1 MSAHVRVATFEMDEA
16 ALEALIDR
24 IGSEER
30 PPDGVA
36 AKRITM
42 LADRAA
48 GRLVVAMRFD
58 SEDDLR
64 AGSAVLDGMEPPVA
78 GNRQRV
84 SVDAYEVV
92 LEREF

>member
-1 MSAHVRVATFEMDEA
+1 MSEHVRVATFEMDEA
-16 ALEALIDR
+16 ALDALIDR
-24 IGSEER
+24 IGNEESA
-30 PPDGVA
+30 PDGVA

-78 GNRQRV
+78 GDPRRV

>member
-1 MSAHVRVATFEMDEA
+1 MSEHVRVATFEMDEA

-24 IGSEER
+24 IGKEER
-30 PPDGVA
+30 APDGVA

-48 GRLVVAMRFD
+48 GRVVVAIRFD

-84 SVDAYEVV
+84 SVDTYEVV

>member
-1 MSAHVRVATFEMDEA
+1 MDEA
-16 ALEALIDR
+16 ALDALIDR
-24 IGSEER
+24 IGNEESA
-30 PPDGVA
+30 PDGVA

-48 GRLVVAMRFD
+48 GRVVVAMRFD

-78 GNRQRV
+78 GDRRRV

>member
-1 MSAHVRVATFEMDEA
+1 MSQYARVATFEMDEA
-16 ALEALIDR
+16 AMDALIDR
-24 IGSEER
+24 ISNDENAPE
-30 PPDGVA
+30 GVA

-48 GRLVVAMRFD
+48 GRVVVALRFD

-78 GNRQRV
+78 GDRRRV

-92 LEREF
+92 FEREF

>member
-1 MSAHVRVATFEMDEA
+1 MSDHVRVATFDMDEE
-16 ALEALIDR
+16 ALQALIDR
-24 IGSEER
+24 IEAEESQ
-30 PPDGVA
+30 PDGVA
-36 AKRITM
+36 ARRITM

-48 GRLVVAMRFD
+48 GRVIVAIRFD

-78 GNRQRV
+78 GDRRRV

-92 LEREF
+92 FEREF